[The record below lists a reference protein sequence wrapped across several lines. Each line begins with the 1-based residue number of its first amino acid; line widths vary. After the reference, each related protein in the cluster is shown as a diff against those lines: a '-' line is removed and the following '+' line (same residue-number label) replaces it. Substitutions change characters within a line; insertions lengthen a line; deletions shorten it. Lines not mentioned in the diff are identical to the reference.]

1 MSEDPNLAR
10 RLEHALSTVANQAME
25 LDELRTQLENR
36 GSVPALR
43 HVLALSD
50 VLNAVIGDAPYRALL
65 SGIVRAAARLFDA
78 RASSIALVDHE
89 TSELVFEASSDDPD
103 IVGMRFP
110 ATSGIAGWV
119 VVTGEA
125 IAVSDV
131 RNDAR
136 FAVDVAEASGYV
148 PNTILAVPLVVGEVV
163 EGVLEVLDKQNSQTF
178 SIADMDLLSLFAE
191 PAAVAVEQARVVKLM
206 GSLILQELE
215 RLANEGAEPELA
227 EDVRRAVLQGS
238 AAGESM
244 LELARL
250 VHTIG
255 GQGERTVQHTI
266 EMMRSIS
273 RFAAV
278 RRR

>member
-191 PAAVAVEQARVVKLM
+191 PAAVAVEQARVV
-206 GSLILQELE
+206 ELE

-266 EMMRSIS
+266 EMLRSIS

>member
-10 RLEHALSTVANQAME
+10 RLEQALSTVANQALE
-25 LDELRTQLENR
+25 LDELRTQQENR

-43 HVLALSD
+43 DVLALSD

-78 RASSIALVDHE
+78 RASSIALIDHD
-89 TSELVFEASSDDPD
+89 TSELVFEASSDDPE

-131 RNDAR
+131 GSDAR
-136 FAVDVAEASGYV
+136 FAADVAEASGYV
-148 PNTILAVPLVVGEVV
+148 PTTILAVPLIVGESV

-178 SIADMDLLSLFAE
+178 SIGDMDLLSLFAE
-191 PAAVAVEQARVVKLM
+191 PAAVAVEQARVLKLM

-215 RLANEGAEPELA
+215 RLASEGLETELA
-227 EDVRRAVLQGS
+227 EDVRKAVLQGS

-244 LELARL
+244 LELAKL
-250 VHTIG
+250 VHAIG
-255 GQGERTVQHTI
+255 GQGDRAVQHAI
-266 EMMRSIS
+266 EMLSSIR
-273 RFAAV
+273 RFANV
-278 RRR
+278 RPR